1 MDRAATDPPSADV
14 AVIVP
19 SFNRPER
26 LRGCLGALMALQGPA
41 PEIVVVD
48 DGSTQPLAPVCAEF
62 GTRVRCLRQRNRGP
76 AAARNAGVR
85 ATGAG
90 FVAFTDDDCR
100 PRPDWLA
107 RLTAA
112 HRADAARLVGGRV
125 ENALDDNP
133 YAAASQSLCD
143 YLYEY
148 FGAAAGEA
156 PFFTSNNMG
165 CDRATFERLGG
176 FDESFPL
183 AAAEDRDFGLR
194 WRAAGGTLHYALAAV
209 VAHGHALDFRR
220 FWRQHANYGRGA
232 RHLHRQLDRRS
243 DARPRREAARFYLGL
258 VAYPLRGA
266 GRAGFAQSALM
277 ALSQAAMIHG
287 YLAQSLAE
295 RRSPAAA
302 RRGD

>member
-112 HRADAARLVGGRV
+112 HRGDAARLVGGRV

-176 FDESFPL
+176 VRRELS
-183 AAAEDRDFGLR
+183 AGRGRRSRLR
-194 WRAAGGTLHYALAAV
+194 PALARR
-209 VAHGHALDFRR
+209 GRHAAFTRPQRWSHTAMRSISAASGGSTPITAGARGTCTGSWTGGAMRD
-220 FWRQHANYGRGA
+220 RGA
-232 RHLHRQLDRRS
+232 RRRGS
-243 DARPRREAARFYLGL
+243 TSGSWRIRCAARGG
-258 VAYPLRGA
+258 RGS
-266 GRAGFAQSALM
+266 RN
-277 ALSQAAMIHG
+277 
-287 YLAQSLAE
+287 
-295 RRSPAAA
+295 RR
-302 RRGD
+302 